1 MTAVL
6 EVERHYSVA
15 AVADLLGVSKP
26 WVYDRIK
33 SGEFQVVELG
43 DSKAK
48 QRIAA
53 STLQRYLDR
62 RTFGTSS
69 VPGAPE
75 VPGPDSL
82 IHAA

>member
-1 MTAVL
+1 MTDSSSPPPRAL

-15 AVADLLGVSKP
+15 AVADLLQVSKP

-33 SGEFQVVELG
+33 SGELAVVELG

-53 STLQRYLDR
+53 STLQRYLDA
-62 RTFGTSS
+62 RTHGTTRSN
-69 VPGAPE
+69 
-75 VPGPDSL
+75 
-82 IHAA
+82 